1 MTKPPNQDSKS
12 DNVTDF
18 AEFKARLD
26 AATPGS
32 GAPSVSAAMRD
43 LPTWAFPEP
52 PLKPLTLKKPP
63 ATPVQFRLRVDLA
76 GSQPP
81 IWRRLT
87 LPSNMTLDVLH
98 AVLQTSFGWTDSH
111 LHRFALTG
119 DRYARQTQGILTP
132 YDIAEGEEGVLESE
146 LRLDQLVAKKGDSL
160 LYTYDFGDDW
170 DHTLKIEEVLP
181 GTDAAVRCIDG
192 RRQGPAED
200 VGGIHGWERLLA
212 VAAGTMAPD
221 YPEEREIAFEMGL
234 HAFVDEIGLAEINR
248 GLERLAGSQAAL
260 ISLRQQSN
268 AGDEPSPLVVLLAGL
283 SEQAQRHLAGYL
295 AAAKVEEPVEV
306 GEPEAAAAT
315 AVIRAFLEHVGD
327 GIRLTSAGYLP
338 PAHVKVL
345 MRELDIDKRWQ
356 GEANREAQTYPL
368 LILRETLTQFG
379 LIRKYRGELRLTKRG
394 AQLRNAPVELW
405 HHVTARLP
413 VESTDYGHDCAL
425 LLLLLVAA
433 GEAGE
438 WERTRQSLDLLTSMV
453 GWSFG
458 GRGRYGNESALSD
471 ASDTRRVLGWAGT
484 GGLLPPLGMAS
495 HGLEADAARRLARAA
510 LIIWA

>member
-1 MTKPPNQDSKS
+1 MTTPRNQDFKS
-12 DNVTDF
+12 DNLTDF
-18 AEFKARLD
+18 AEFKARLG
-26 AATPGS
+26 AISVA
-32 GAPSVSAAMRD
+32 GAPSVGAAMRD
-43 LPTWAFPEP
+43 LSTGTFPEA
-52 PLKPLTLKKPP
+52 PLKPLPLKKPP
-63 ATPVQFRLRVDLA
+63 ATPVQFRLRVDLED
-76 GSQPP
+76 SHPP
-81 IWRRLT
+81 IWRRVIV
-87 LPSNMTLDVLH
+87 PSNMTLDVLH

-119 DRYARQTQGILTP
+119 DRYARQTQEILTP
-132 YDIAEGEEGVLESE
+132 YDIAEGEEGMLEIE

-170 DHTLKIEEVLP
+170 DHTIKLEEVLP
-181 GTDAAVRCIDG
+181 ATDAAVRCIDG

-200 VGGIHGWERLLA
+200 VGGIHGWEHLLA
-212 VAAGTMAPD
+212 VAAGTVAPD

-234 HAFVDEIGLAEINR
+234 HAFVDEIDLAEINR
-248 GLERLAGSQAAL
+248 GLERLAGSRTAL

-268 AGDEPSPLVVLLAGL
+268 AGEEPSPLVVLLAGL

-315 AVIRAFLEHVGD
+315 AVIRAFLEHVGA

-338 PAHVKVL
+338 PVHVKAL

-394 AQLRNAPVELW
+394 AQLRETPVELW
-405 HHVTARLP
+405 HHVAARLP
-413 VESTDYGHDCAL
+413 VERTDYGHDCAL

-433 GEAGE
+433 GDAGE

-458 GRGRYGNESALSD
+458 GRGRYGNESALND

-484 GGLLPPLGMAS
+484 GGLLPPRGLSS
-495 HGLEADAARRLARAA
+495 HGLDTDASRRLARAA
-510 LIIWA
+510 LITWA